1 MRTRIRN
8 ALAAVI
14 TGLMAVS
21 MAGCGES
28 DGEGDDGFTVGLLL
42 PSSAVPR
49 WERFDKPMIEKRVK
63 ALCPDCKVAYA
74 NAADDATNQRQQM
87 NSLITRGARAIIV
100 DAVDVKALRSS
111 VQAADRAH
119 IPVVAYDRLAEGPV
133 SGFVSF
139 DGAQVGRLQGKA
151 LLKAMDDRAKHRRIV
166 MMNGDP
172 VSPNAAWYR
181 KGARSVLDDKV
192 TIRKE
197 YANLEWRADNA
208 HNNMTAAIRD
218 LGPGRIDGVLAANDA
233 IASGVI
239 SALKSAGVSPLLPVT
254 GQDADLDAV
263 QRIVKGEQ
271 TMTVYK
277 SFRQEADVAASMAV
291 ALGHGRSTHAIA
303 TTTVDSPTTQDV
315 PAVLLTPVPV
325 TAGTIE
331 RTLVRDEVYSIHEIC
346 PPKLRSACDRAGL
359 TGPTTKETKET
370 KEKLVKGGDPGGVPA
385 RAGVARHLQAVR
397 RRPGAPGCG
406 TATAG
411 R

>member
-1 MRTRIRN
+1 MRTRTRN
-8 ALAAVI
+8 ALAALV

-21 MAGCGES
+21 MAGCGETE
-28 DGEGDDGFTVGLLL
+28 GEGEDGFTVGLLL

-49 WERFDKPMIEKRVK
+49 WERFDKPLIEKRVK
-63 ALCPDCKVAYA
+63 ALCPHCKVAYA
-74 NAADDATNQRQQM
+74 NAADDAMNQRDQM
-87 NSLITRGARAIIV
+87 NSLITRGARVIIL
-100 DAVDVKALRSS
+100 DAVDVKAMRSS
-111 VQAADRAH
+111 VQAAHRAH
-119 IPVVAYDRLAEGPV
+119 IPVVAYDRLAEGPI

-151 LLKAMDDRAKHRRIV
+151 LLKALGDRAKGRRIV

-172 VSPNAAWYR
+172 ISPNTAWYR

-197 YANLEWRADNA
+197 YANLEWRVENA
-208 HNNMTAAIRD
+208 HTNMAAAISD
-218 LGPGRIDGVLAANDA
+218 LGAHRIDGVLAANDA

-239 SALKSAGVSPLLPVT
+239 SALKSARVSPLLPVT

-277 SFRQEADVAASMAV
+277 SFKRQADVAASMAV
-291 ALGHGRSTHAIA
+291 ALGHGRSVHAIA

-325 TAGTIE
+325 TAGTIG
-331 RTLVRDEVYSIHEIC
+331 RTLVRDKVYSVHEIC
-346 PPKLRSACDRAGL
+346 TPKLRSACDRAGL
-359 TGPTTKETKET
+359 TEPKKPTEPKKKEM
-370 KEKLVKGGDPGGVPA
+370 GGDPGGVPA

-397 RRPGAPGCG
+397 RRPGTPGRGTAAPG
-406 TATAG
+406 